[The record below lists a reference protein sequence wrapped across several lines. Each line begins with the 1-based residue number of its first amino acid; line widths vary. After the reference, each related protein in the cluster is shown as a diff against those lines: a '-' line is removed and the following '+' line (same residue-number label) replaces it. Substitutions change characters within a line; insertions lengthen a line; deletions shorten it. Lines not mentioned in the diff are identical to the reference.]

1 MRYLQSKSTGWTERS
16 NSPRTGVKSNTLIIV
31 VLLLVVIG
39 LPLCTCGGCVATLWF
54 GVSAA
59 LQGSEPYKRAV
70 AEAQNNAEVRELLGE
85 PVEPGYLVS
94 GSINLNNDGGDCDIQ
109 IPISG
114 PKDSGSV
121 RIRGTRSGGTW
132 RYDEIT
138 AEINGQ
144 QIDLQK

>member
-1 MRYLQSKSTGWTERS
+1 MRYLQNKPDGRAELS
-16 NSPRTGVKSNTLIIV
+16 NSPRTGIKSNTLLIV

-39 LPLCTCGGCVATLWF
+39 LPLCTCGGCVATLVF

-70 AEAQNNAEVRELLGE
+70 VEAQNNAEVRELLGD
-85 PVEPGYLVS
+85 PVEAGYLVS
-94 GSINLNNDGGDCDIQ
+94 GSINLDNDGGNCDIQ

-114 PKDSGSV
+114 PKGSGSM
-121 RIRGTRSGGTW
+121 RIRGTRSDGTW

-138 AEINGQ
+138 AEINGR